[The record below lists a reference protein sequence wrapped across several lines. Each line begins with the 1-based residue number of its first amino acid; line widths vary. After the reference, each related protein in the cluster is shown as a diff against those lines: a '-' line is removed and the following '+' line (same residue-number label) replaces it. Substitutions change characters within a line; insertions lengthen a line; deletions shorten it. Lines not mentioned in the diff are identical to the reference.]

1 MHIKEHPAYF
11 KRFDAVWT
19 PTVLVLDA
27 NGVERYRIEGY
38 LPKDWF
44 RARLEMSIARVAF
57 MHKKFAD
64 AQKQYTEIAD
74 RYSNLALGAEAL
86 YWRAVS
92 QYKATND
99 HTVLGEVA
107 TKIAE
112 KFPDDEWRLKSV
124 PWAH

>member
-1 MHIKEHPAYF
+1 MDSA
-11 KRFDAVWT
+11 
-19 PTVLVLDA
+19 
-27 NGVERYRIEGY
+27 GVERYRIEGY

-57 MHKKFAD
+57 MHKKFTD
-64 AQKQYTEIAD
+64 AQRLYAEVVD
-74 RYSNLALGAEAL
+74 RFGNLAVTAEAL

-99 HTVLGEVA
+99 HTALGEVA
-107 TKIAE
+107 PELAE
-112 KFPDDEWRLKSV
+112 KYPENEWRLKSL

>member
-1 MHIKEHPAYF
+1 M
-11 KRFDAVWT
+11 
-19 PTVLVLDA
+19 
-27 NGVERYRIEGY
+27 G
-38 LPKDWF
+38 
-44 RARLEMSIARVAF
+44 IARVAF

-64 AQKQYTEIAD
+64 AQKLYAEVAD
-74 RYSNLALGAEAL
+74 RFGNTAVAAEAL

-107 TKIAE
+107 PELAD
-112 KFPDDEWRLKSV
+112 KFPEDEWRLKSL

>member
-1 MHIKEHPAYF
+1 M
-11 KRFDAVWT
+11 
-19 PTVLVLDA
+19 
-27 NGVERYRIEGY
+27 G
-38 LPKDWF
+38 
-44 RARLEMSIARVAF
+44 IARVAF

-64 AQKQYTEIAD
+64 AQKLCAEVSD
-74 RYSNLALGAEAL
+74 RFGSLGVAAEAL

-107 TKIAE
+107 GELAAKH
-112 KFPDDEWRLKSV
+112 PGNEWQLKSL